1 MGIENQR
8 LVSLIEFAQQ
18 SARLRAKTV
27 SSVVQHRQFALYE
40 RDIQGLPG
48 IRLNADDTEGSDAA
62 WLVVERIS
70 ETRPPDVTDELLRPW
85 MDLTRSPEVEPRLRA
100 SVEGSVLIEAGY
112 YRSSLKDAA
121 PSQTSLRAID
131 PKQDVMLEEFDRR
144 DYVKGAFGAYTQ
156 GKWTAWSK
164 EEKRRRKV
172 IRIYAELF
180 TLKQVLEGG
189 IFETQLELVWGV
201 GVARWNNNGTVLEY
215 PIMTQL
221 VEITID
227 PTNAAIEVRPRRAD
241 PVLEVDWYASV
252 DNPGVA
258 KFEELAKKFFATV
271 ELVFSPFERS
281 TFEPVL
287 RAAVTLLDSNGV
299 YWPDRISADDR
310 SLPQPDDH
318 LRLSDTWVLFARQ
331 RTTNLFVQDLT
342 NFKTILERQDQPL
355 PGAIAAVV
363 TDPAT
368 DNSIIDFPLFRGV
381 SDSYQG
387 LKSNHGGSGSKPQDL
402 YFPKP
407 FNEEQVRIV
416 QSLEVSDGVAVQGPP
431 GTGKTHTIANVISHY
446 LANGRRVLVTSMK
459 EPALAEVREKL
470 PEEIRPL
477 AIPLLTTEQEGLKLF
492 EFAIQKIAS
501 EVQTIDRK
509 ATSRDIQH
517 LQETIDALHGRLARL
532 SSELEGWARRN
543 LEHITLDD
551 EQILPQ
557 DAAKE
562 VVSHLPDSDWIPDSL
577 GIGRG
582 FAPQFSDSDI
592 AKLREARRVLG
603 EDLEYL
609 DKPLPDISE
618 FPTSEALVQAHRDL
632 AQYAKLSAEIEA
644 GKVPTLVNSDE
655 GTFARVHTAL
665 IHLESLWKIDGELT
679 QSGLEWRAGIKGKLC
694 RGEDGKLFAT
704 LDKLGCELTECAK
717 EREFFI
723 SKPVSAPAGIET
735 DDDCLQAIGNLASG
749 KSAFGVK
756 GLYGKKDQKDKLG
769 RILITGNSPKTDRDW
784 QYVLQYL
791 SAQRRLRE
799 LAYRWNSLAAELG
812 FPALPGTT
820 PGHGLEAMKLYAVVC
835 KVKEQVSLETTL
847 QSHASDLLP
856 SWTEFH
862 RTPNRGRF
870 LDLERVLHHHVN
882 RQRLIGIWAAKESLQ
897 RILQDRSGTLITEI
911 RSFLRDAFGNP
922 AISDTNMQAAWAGF
936 MDELARINGV
946 RPQLRIV
953 RDVTDKIEE
962 SGAPLYARMLR
973 EPLVCTTD
981 SLLPD
986 NWRRL
991 WRLKRLATHLESI
1004 DARDQLGALW
1014 KARKDAEISLAR
1026 AYHDI
1031 VVKRTWLK
1039 LAENASPAIRAAL
1052 QSYLGAIQKIGK
1064 GTGKRAVRYRQDAR
1078 RAATEANPAVPCW
1091 IMSHHRVSETLPAEL
1106 GCFDLVVIDEASQS
1120 DLSALPALLRARKIL
1135 VVGDD
1140 KQVSPEGVGLEE
1152 EKVRSLMNRF
1162 LADQVAT
1169 YRPQMSPERSMYD
1182 LFKVVFARS
1191 NVMLREHFRCVA
1203 PIIEYSKR
1211 EFYNHEL
1218 RPLRVPRSSQR
1229 LDPPLIDVL
1238 VEDGYR
1244 KGDVNLAEVRFI
1256 VEEIQHIVSDQRMA
1270 DRTIGVVSLL
1280 GDKQA
1285 YEVWQRL
1292 IEEVGP
1298 ERLRRHRVECGD
1310 ARTFQGKERHI
1321 MFLTMVS
1328 APNEVGAPLSR
1339 DTFAQRFNVAASRAQ
1354 DRMYLVRSLELDD
1367 LSPADR
1373 LRRSLI
1379 THFSTPFVQDETRVE
1394 NLRSLCESP
1403 FERELY
1409 DELTQRGYWVT
1420 PQVKVGQYRID
1431 LVVEGNNDTRLAIEC
1446 DGDRYH
1452 GADKWIDDMDR
1463 QRVLERAG
1471 WTFWRSFASAFVRR
1485 KESVVAEL
1493 LNALSENCVEPISG
1507 DRAPRS
1513 LHSEF
1518 RRIPVAEDRSSADNR
1533 AIQEA

>member
-18 SARLRAKTV
+18 SARLRAKTA
-27 SSVVQHRQFALYE
+27 SSVSQHRQFALYE
-40 RDIQGLPG
+40 RDIQGLSG
-48 IRLNADDTEGSDAA
+48 IRLNSEDANGGDGA
-62 WLVVERIS
+62 WLVVERVS
-70 ETRPPDVTDELLRPW
+70 ETRPPDVNDELLRLW
-85 MDLTRSPEVEPRLRA
+85 MDLTRSPEVEPRLRTSVTGA
-100 SVEGSVLIEAGY
+100 SLIAAGC
-112 YRSSLKDAA
+112 YRSSLEDAA
-121 PSQTSLRAID
+121 GSETDLRAID
-131 PKQDVMLEEFDRR
+131 PKQDVTLDDFDRK
-144 DYVKGAFGAYTQ
+144 DDVKGAFLAYTQ
-156 GKWTAWSK
+156 GRWAAWSK

-201 GVARWNNNGTVLEY
+201 GVARWNCNGTILEY
-215 PIMTQL
+215 PIVTQL

-227 PTNAAIEVRPRRAD
+227 PTTAAIEVRPRRAD
-241 PVLEVDWYASV
+241 PVLEVDWYASM

-271 ELVFSPFERS
+271 ELVFSPFDRS

-287 RAAVTLLDSNGV
+287 RAAVTHLDSNGV
-299 YWPDRISADDR
+299 YWPDRISEDDR
-310 SLPQPDDH
+310 SLPQADDH
-318 LRLSDTWVLFARQ
+318 LRVSDTWVLFARQ
-331 RTTNLFVQDLT
+331 RTTNLFVQDLAS
-342 NFKTILERQDQPL
+342 FKTVLERQDQPL

-368 DNSIIDFPLFRGV
+368 DNSIIEFPLFRGV

-387 LKSNHGGSGSKPQDL
+387 SKPTYQGGDNNPQDL

-509 ATSRDIQH
+509 ATTRDIQH
-517 LQETIDALHGRLARL
+517 LQETIDALHGRLGRL
-532 SSELEGWARRN
+532 SSELEEWARRN
-543 LEHITLDD
+543 LERITLDD

-577 GIGRG
+577 GIGPE

-632 AQYAKLSAEIEA
+632 AQYATLSAEIEA

-655 GTFARVHTAL
+655 ATFARAHTAL
-665 IHLESLWKIDGELT
+665 IHLESLWKLDSELT
-679 QSGLEWRAGIKGKLC
+679 QSGLEWIMKIKSKLC
-694 RGEDGKLFAT
+694 RGEDKALFAT
-704 LDKLGCELTECAK
+704 LDKLGYELTECAK
-717 EREFFI
+717 ERESFI
-723 SKPVSAPAGIET
+723 SKPVSAPAGIES

-749 KSAFGVK
+749 KSAFGVM
-756 GLYGKKDQKDKLG
+756 GLYGKKNQKSNLR
-769 RILITGNSPKTDRDW
+769 RILITGNPPKTDRDW
-784 QYVLQYL
+784 QYVFQYINT
-791 SAQRRLRE
+791 QRRLRE
-799 LAYRWNSLAAELG
+799 LAFRWNSLAAELG
-812 FPALPGTT
+812 LAALTGTT
-820 PGHGLEAMKLYAVVC
+820 PGHGLEATKLYTLVC
-835 KVKEQVSLETTL
+835 KVKQQVSIEATL
-847 QSHASDLLP
+847 QTDAGDLLP
-856 SWTEFH
+856 AWTEFH
-862 RTPNRGRF
+862 RTSNRGRF
-870 LDLERVLHHHVN
+870 SDLERVLHHHVN
-882 RQRLIGIWAAKESLQ
+882 RQRLIGVWAAKESLQ
-897 RILQDRSGTLITEI
+897 RILQDRHGTVITEI
-911 RSFLRDAFGNP
+911 RSFLRDSFGNP
-922 AISDTNMQAAWAGF
+922 ATSDTNMQAAWAGF
-936 MDELARINGV
+936 MDELARINGL

-953 RDVTDKIEE
+953 RDVADRVEQ
-962 SGAPLYARMLR
+962 SGAPRYAQLLR
-973 EPLVCTTD
+973 EPLVGTTD

-991 WRLKRLATHLESI
+991 WRLKRLSTHLESI

-1014 KARKDAEISLAR
+1014 KARKDAETSLAR

-1091 IMSHHRVSETLPAEL
+1091 IMSHHRISETLPTEL

-1162 LADQVAT
+1162 LANQVAT

-1244 KGDVNLAEVRFI
+1244 KGDVNLAEARFI
-1256 VEEIQHIVSDQRMA
+1256 VEEIQRIISDERMA

-1298 ERLRRHRVECGD
+1298 EELRRHRVECGD
-1310 ARTFQGKERHI
+1310 ARAFQGKERHI

-1354 DRMYLVRSLELDD
+1354 DRMYLVRSLELGH
-1367 LSPADR
+1367 LSQADR

-1379 THFSTPFVQDETRVE
+1379 THFSTPFVQDETHVE
-1394 NLRSLCESP
+1394 SLRSLCESP

-1431 LVVEGNNDTRLAIEC
+1431 LVVEGQADTRLAIEC

-1471 WTFWRSFASAFVRR
+1471 WTFWRCFASAFVRR
-1485 KESVVAEL
+1485 KESVMAEL
-1493 LNALSENCVEPISG
+1493 LAALGQNGVEPIGG

-1518 RRIPVAEDRSSADNR
+1518 RRVPVAEELPVSGNQ
-1533 AIQEA
+1533 AI

>member
-1 MGIENQR
+1 MSIENQR

-18 SARLRAKTV
+18 SARLRAKTASTV
-27 SSVVQHRQFALYE
+27 GQHRQFALYE
-40 RDIQGLPG
+40 RDIQGLSG
-48 IRLNADDTEGSDAA
+48 IRLNSIDTEGDDGA

-85 MDLTRSPEVEPRLRA
+85 IDLTRTPEVDPRLKT
-100 SVEGSVLIEAGY
+100 SVEGSILIAAGY
-112 YRSSLKDAA
+112 CRSSLTEAA
-121 PSQTSLRAID
+121 ANDTSIPTVD
-131 PKQDVMLEEFDRR
+131 PRHDVTLEEFDRSAS
-144 DYVKGAFGAYTQ
+144 VKGAFDAYSQ
-156 GKWTAWSK
+156 GKWAVWSK

-180 TLKQVLEGG
+180 TLKQILEGG

-201 GVARWNNNGTVLEY
+201 GIARWNYNGTGLDY
-215 PIMTQL
+215 PIITQL

-227 PTNAAIEVRPRRAD
+227 PTTAAIQVRPRRAD
-241 PVLEVDWYASV
+241 PVVEVDWYASV
-252 DNPGVA
+252 DNPGVG
-258 KFEELAKKFFATV
+258 KFEEIAKQFFAV
-271 ELVFSPFERS
+271 GELAFSPFDRA

-287 RAAVTLLDSNGV
+287 RAAATHLDSNGV
-299 YWPDRISADDR
+299 YWPDKTSADDR
-310 SLPQPDDH
+310 SLPQADDH
-318 LRLSDTWVLFARQ
+318 LRVSDTWVVFARQ
-331 RTTNLFVQDLT
+331 RTNNLFVQDLAS
-342 NFKTILERQDQPL
+342 FKALLEQQDCPL

-363 TDPAT
+363 TDPTT
-368 DNSIIDFPLFRGV
+368 DNSIVDLPLFRGV

-387 LKSNHGGSGSKPQDL
+387 RHYDSAGGKLQDL

-459 EPALAEVREKL
+459 DPALAEVREKL

-517 LQETIDALHGRLARL
+517 LQETIDGLHARL
-532 SSELEGWARRN
+532 VRLTSELEGWARKN
-543 LEHITLDD
+543 LEQISLDD

-557 DAAKE
+557 DAAKD
-562 VVSHLPDSDWIPDSL
+562 VVSHLGESEWIPDAL
-577 GIGRG
+577 GIGHD
-582 FAPQFSDSDI
+582 FTPQFGDSDI

-603 EDLEYL
+603 KDLEYL

-618 FPTSEALVQAHRDL
+618 FPTSEVLVQSHRDL
-632 AQYAKLSAEIEA
+632 AQYAALSAEIEA
-644 GKVPTLVNSDE
+644 GKVPALLNSDE
-655 GTFARVHTAL
+655 ATFACVHTAL
-665 IHLESLWKIDGELT
+665 IHIESLRKVDGELSQPGFEWT
-679 QSGLEWRAGIKGKLC
+679 PLIKAKLHRREDEPLFDTLE
-694 RGEDGKLFAT
+694 
-704 LDKLGCELTECAK
+704 KLGRELTECAK
-717 EREFFI
+717 EREVFI
-723 SKPVSAPAGIET
+723 SKPVSASTGIET
-735 DDDCLQAIGNLASG
+735 DEACIQAIANLAAG
-749 KSAFGVK
+749 KSAFGMK
-756 GLYGKKDQKDKLG
+756 GLYGKSEQKDKIKRL
-769 RILITGNSPKTDRDW
+769 LITGNPPKSTDDW
-784 QYVLQYL
+784 EYVQQYVN
-791 SAQRRLRE
+791 SQRRLRE
-799 LAYRWNSLAAELG
+799 LAYRWNSLATELG
-812 FPALPGTT
+812 LAAVGGTS
-820 PGHGLEAMKLYAVVC
+820 PSHGLEATKLYAVVC
-835 KVKEQVSLETTL
+835 KVKEQVFLERTL
-847 QSHASDLLP
+847 QTHARDLLP
-856 SWTEFH
+856 MWLEFH
-862 RTPNRGRF
+862 RTSDRGRF
-870 LDLERVLHHHVN
+870 SELESVLRHHVN
-882 RQRLIGIWAAKESLQ
+882 RQRLIGVWAVKESLQ
-897 RILQDRSGTLITEI
+897 RILQDRTGTVITEI

-922 AISDTNMQAAWAGF
+922 AVSDTDMQAAWANL
-936 MDELARINGV
+936 MSELVRINSL

-962 SGAPLYARMLR
+962 SGAPLYARMLW
-973 EPLVCTTD
+973 EPVAGTTD

-986 NWRRL
+986 NWRRC
-991 WRLKRLATHLESI
+991 WRLRRLATHLEAI
-1004 DARDQLGALW
+1004 DAKDALGTLW
-1014 KARKDAEISLAR
+1014 KARKDAETSLAR

-1052 QSYLGAIQKIGK
+1052 QAYLGAIQKIGK

-1078 RAATEANPAVPCW
+1078 MAAMQSNPAVPCW
-1091 IMSHHRVSETLPAEL
+1091 IMSHHRIAETLPAEL

-1120 DLSALPALLRARKIL
+1120 DLTALPALLRARKIL

-1140 KQVSPEGVGLEE
+1140 KQVSPEGVGLDE
-1152 EKVRSLMNRF
+1152 EKVKSLMNRF

-1169 YRPQMSPERSMYD
+1169 YRPQMSPERSIYD

-1218 RPLRVPRSSQR
+1218 RPLRVPRASQR

-1244 KGDVNLAEVRFI
+1244 KGDLNLAEVRFI
-1256 VEEIQHIVSDQRMA
+1256 VDEIKRIVSDSTMA

-1285 YEVWQRL
+1285 YAVWERL
-1292 IEEVGP
+1292 IEELGP
-1298 ERLRRHRVECGD
+1298 EELRRHRVECGD

-1328 APNEVGAPLSR
+1328 APNEVGAAMSR
-1339 DTFAQRFNVAASRAQ
+1339 DTYAQRFNVAASRAQ
-1354 DRMYLVRSLELDD
+1354 DRMYLVRSVELDH
-1367 LSPADR
+1367 LSSADR

-1394 NLRSLCESP
+1394 NLRNLCESP
-1403 FERELY
+1403 FEKELY

-1431 LVVEGNNDTRLAIEC
+1431 LVVEGNNDMRLAVEC

-1452 GADKWIDDMDR
+1452 GSDKWIEDMDR

-1471 WTFWRSFASAFVRR
+1471 WTFWRSFASTFVRR
-1485 KESVVAEL
+1485 RDSVMTEL
-1493 LNALSENCVEPISG
+1493 LNALTENSVEPIGG

-1518 RRIPVAEDRSSADNR
+1518 RRIAAVEDLLVS
-1533 AIQEA
+1533 

>member
-1 MGIENQR
+1 MSIENQR
-8 LVSLIEFAQQ
+8 LVSLIEFVQQ
-18 SARLRAKTV
+18 SARLRAKTASTV
-27 SSVVQHRQFALYE
+27 GQHRQFAIYE
-40 RDIQGLPG
+40 RDIQGLSG
-48 IRLNADDTEGSDAA
+48 IRLNTEDSDGDDGA

-70 ETRPPDVTDELLRPW
+70 ETRPPDVDELLRPW
-85 MDLTRSPEVEPRLRA
+85 IDLTRSPEVEPRLKS
-100 SVEGSVLIEAGY
+100 SVEGSILIAAGYRRSPLTEAGPN
-112 YRSSLKDAA
+112 D
-121 PSQTSLRAID
+121 TSIPTVD
-131 PKQDVMLEEFDRR
+131 PMQDIKLEEFDRSAS
-144 DYVKGAFGAYTQ
+144 VHGAFDSYSKGQWAV
-156 GKWTAWSK
+156 WSK

-201 GVARWNNNGTVLEY
+201 GVARWNYNGTGLDY
-215 PIMTQL
+215 PIITQL

-227 PTNAAIEVRPRRAD
+227 PTTAAIQVRPRRAD
-241 PVLEVDWYASV
+241 PVAEVDWYASV

-258 KFEELAKKFFATV
+258 KFETIAKQFFAAAELA
-271 ELVFSPFERS
+271 FSPFERA

-287 RAAVTLLDSNGV
+287 RAAATHLDSNGI
-299 YWPDRISADDR
+299 YWPDRTSADDR
-310 SLPQPDDH
+310 SLPPADDH
-318 LRLSDTWVLFARQ
+318 LRVSDTWVVFARQ
-331 RTTNLFVQDLT
+331 RTTNLFVQDLAS
-342 NFKTILERQDQPL
+342 FKTLLEQEDCPL
-355 PGAIAAVV
+355 PGAILAVV
-363 TDPAT
+363 TDPPT
-368 DNSIIDFPLFRGV
+368 DNSIIDLPSFRGV

-387 LKSNHGGSGSKPQDL
+387 LKTQHDGSGNKLQEL

-459 EPALAEVREKL
+459 DPALIEVREKL

-509 ATSRDIQH
+509 ATGRDIQR
-517 LQETIDALHGRLARL
+517 LQETIDALHSRLARL
-532 SSELEGWARRN
+532 GSELEGWARKN
-543 LEHITLDD
+543 LEQLSVDD
-551 EQILPQ
+551 EHILPQ
-557 DAAKE
+557 DAARE
-562 VVSHLPDSDWIPDSL
+562 VVSHLHESEWIPDAL
-577 GIGRG
+577 GIGRDFTPK
-582 FAPQFSDSDI
+582 FADSDI
-592 AKLREARRVLG
+592 AKLREARRLLSK
-603 EDLEYL
+603 DLEYL

-618 FPTSEALVQAHRDL
+618 FPTSEVLVQAHRDL
-632 AQYAKLSAEIEA
+632 GQYAALSAEIDA
-644 GKVPTLVNSDE
+644 GKVPALVNSDE
-655 GTFARVHTAL
+655 ATFACVHTAL
-665 IHLESLWKIDGELT
+665 IHVESLQKLDRELSQPGFEWT
-679 QSGLEWRAGIKGKLC
+679 RSIAAKLHLREDRQLFETLEN
-694 RGEDGKLFAT
+694 
-704 LDKLGCELTECAK
+704 LGRELTECAK
-717 EREFFI
+717 EREVFI
-723 SKPVSAPAGIET
+723 PQPVSAPADVET
-735 DDDCLQAIGNLASG
+735 DELCLQAIGNLASG
-749 KSAFGVK
+749 KSAFGVR
-756 GLYGKKDQKDKLG
+756 GLYGKNEQKDKIKRL
-769 RILITGNSPKTDRDW
+769 LITGNAPKAANEW
-784 QYVLQYL
+784 QYVLRYL
-791 SAQRRLRE
+791 NTQRRLRE
-799 LAYRWNSLAAELG
+799 LAYKWNSLAAELG
-812 FPALPGTT
+812 LAAVGGMT
-820 PGHGLEAMKLYAVVC
+820 PSHGLEATKLYAVVC
-835 KVKEQVSLETTL
+835 KVKQQVFLETTL
-847 QSHASDLLP
+847 QTHARDLLP
-856 SWTEFH
+856 AWIEFH
-862 RTPNRGRF
+862 RTSDPGRF
-870 LDLERVLHHHVN
+870 SELESVLRHHVN
-882 RQRLIGIWAAKESLQ
+882 RQRLIGVWAVKESLQ
-897 RILQDRSGTLITEI
+897 RILQDRTGTVITEI
-911 RSFLRDAFGNP
+911 RAFLRDAFGNP
-922 AISDTNMQAAWAGF
+922 AVSDTNMQAAWASL
-936 MDELARINGV
+936 MSELVRINGL

-953 RDVTDKIEE
+953 RDVTAKIEE
-962 SGAPLYARMLR
+962 SGAPFYAGRLR
-973 EPLVCTTD
+973 QPLAGTTD

-986 NWRRL
+986 NWRQC
-991 WRLKRLATHLESI
+991 WRLRRLATHLEAI
-1004 DARDQLGALW
+1004 DAKDVLGILW
-1014 KARKDAEISLAR
+1014 KDRKNAETSLAR

-1052 QSYLGAIQKIGK
+1052 QAYLGAIQKIGK

-1078 RAATEANPAVPCW
+1078 MAAMQSNPAVPCW
-1091 IMSHHRVSETLPAEL
+1091 IMSHHRIAETLPAEL
-1106 GCFDLVVIDEASQS
+1106 GCFDLVIIDEASQS
-1120 DLSALPALLRARKIL
+1120 DLTALPALLRARKIL

-1162 LADQVAT
+1162 LAGQVAT

-1218 RPLRVPRSSQR
+1218 RPLRVPQASQR

-1244 KGDVNLAEVRFI
+1244 KGDLNLAEVRFI
-1256 VEEIQHIVSDQRMA
+1256 VDEIKRIISDQAMA

-1285 YEVWQRL
+1285 YAVWERL

-1298 ERLRRHRVECGD
+1298 EELRRRRIECGD
-1310 ARTFQGKERHI
+1310 ARAFQGKERHI

-1354 DRMYLVRSLELDD
+1354 DRMYLVRSVEFDH
-1367 LSPADR
+1367 LSSADR

-1403 FERELY
+1403 FETELY

-1431 LVVEGNNDTRLAIEC
+1431 LVVEGNNDMRLAVEC

-1452 GADKWIDDMDR
+1452 GSDKWIEDMDR

-1471 WTFWRSFASAFVRR
+1471 WIFWRSFASAFVRR
-1485 KESVVAEL
+1485 RDSVLREL
-1493 LNALSENCVEPISG
+1493 LNALTENGVEPIGSH
-1507 DRAPRS
+1507 RAPRS

-1518 RRIPVAEDRSSADNR
+1518 RRISVAENLLVG
-1533 AIQEA
+1533 

>member
-1 MGIENQR
+1 MSIENQR

-18 SARLRAKTV
+18 SARLRAKTASTV
-27 SSVVQHRQFALYE
+27 GQHRQFALYE
-40 RDIQGLPG
+40 RDIQGLSG
-48 IRLNADDTEGSDAA
+48 IRLNTEDSDGDDGA

-70 ETRPPDVTDELLRPW
+70 ETRPPDVTDEILRPW
-85 MDLTRSPEVEPRLRA
+85 IDLTRSPEVDPRLKT
-100 SVEGSVLIEAGY
+100 SVEGSILIAAGY
-112 YRSSLKDAA
+112 CRSSLTEAGA
-121 PSQTSLRAID
+121 NHTSIPTVD
-131 PKQDVMLEEFDRR
+131 PKQDVTLEEFDERTS
-144 DYVKGAFGAYTQ
+144 VQGAFDSYSK
-156 GKWTAWSK
+156 GKWAVWSK

-172 IRIYAELF
+172 IRVYAELF

-201 GVARWNNNGTVLEY
+201 GVARWNYSGTGLDY
-215 PIMTQL
+215 PIITQL

-227 PTNAAIEVRPRRAD
+227 PATAAIQVRPRRAD
-241 PVLEVDWYASV
+241 PVSEVDWYASV

-258 KFEELAKKFFATV
+258 KFEEIAKQFFAAS
-271 ELVFSPFERS
+271 ELAFSPFDRA

-287 RAAVTLLDSNGV
+287 RAAATHLDSNGV
-299 YWPDRISADDR
+299 YWPDRTSADDR
-310 SLPQPDDH
+310 SLPPADDH
-318 LRLSDTWVLFARQ
+318 LRVSGTWVVFARQ
-331 RTTNLFVQDLT
+331 RTNNLFVQDLAS
-342 NFKTILERQDQPL
+342 FKALLEEQDCPL

-363 TDPAT
+363 TDPPT
-368 DNSIIDFPLFRGV
+368 DNSIVDLPSFRGV

-387 LKSNHGGSGSKPQDL
+387 LKTHHDGPGSKLQEL

-459 EPALAEVREKL
+459 DPALVEVREKL

-509 ATSRDIQH
+509 ATARDIQH
-517 LQETIDALHGRLARL
+517 LQETIDALHSRLAHL

-543 LEHITLDD
+543 LEQISLDD
-551 EQILPQ
+551 ELILPQ
-557 DAAKE
+557 DAARE
-562 VVSHLPDSDWIPDSL
+562 VVSHLHESEWIPDAL
-577 GIGRG
+577 GIGQD
-582 FAPQFSDSDI
+582 FTPQFADSDI
-592 AKLREARRVLG
+592 AKLREARRVLSK
-603 EDLEYL
+603 DLEYL

-618 FPTSEALVQAHRDL
+618 FPTSEVLVQAHHDL
-632 AQYAKLSAEIEA
+632 GQYAVLSAEIDA
-644 GKVPTLVNSDE
+644 GKVPALVNSDE
-655 GTFARVHTAL
+655 ATFACVHTAL
-665 IHLESLWKIDGELT
+665 IHVESLQKLDGELSQPGFEWT
-679 QSGLEWRAGIKGKLC
+679 TSIAAKLHLREHERLFETLEN
-694 RGEDGKLFAT
+694 
-704 LDKLGCELTECAK
+704 LGRELTDCAK
-717 EREFFI
+717 EREVFI
-723 SKPVSAPAGIET
+723 SQPVSAPAGIET
-735 DDDCLQAIGNLASG
+735 DERCLHAIGNLASG

-756 GLYGKKDQKDKLG
+756 GLYGRNEQKNKIK
-769 RILITGNSPKTDRDW
+769 RVLITGNPPKTANEW
-784 QYVLQYL
+784 QYVLQYVNT
-791 SAQRRLRE
+791 QRRLRE
-799 LAYRWNSLAAELG
+799 LAYKWNSLATELG
-812 FPALPGTT
+812 LAALGGMT
-820 PGHGLEAMKLYAVVC
+820 PSHGLEATKLYAVVY
-835 KVKEQVSLETTL
+835 KVKQQVFLETTL
-847 QSHASDLLP
+847 QTHARDLLP
-856 SWTEFH
+856 AWIEFH
-862 RTPNRGRF
+862 RTSNRDRF
-870 LDLERVLHHHVN
+870 SELERVLRHHVN
-882 RQRLIGIWAAKESLQ
+882 RQRLIGVWAVKESLQ
-897 RILQDRSGTLITEI
+897 RILQDRTGTIITEI
-911 RSFLRDAFGNP
+911 RSFLKDAFGNP
-922 AISDTNMQAAWAGF
+922 AVSETDMQVAWANL
-936 MDELARINGV
+936 MAELVRINGL

-953 RDVTDKIEE
+953 RDATAKIEE
-962 SGAPLYARMLR
+962 SGAPFYAGRLR
-973 EPLVCTTD
+973 QPLAGTTD

-986 NWRRL
+986 NWRRC
-991 WRLKRLATHLESI
+991 WRLRRLATYLEAI
-1004 DARDQLGALW
+1004 DAKDALGTLW
-1014 KARKDAEISLAR
+1014 KARKDAETSLAR

-1052 QSYLGAIQKIGK
+1052 QAYLGAIQKIGK

-1078 RAATEANPAVPCW
+1078 MAAMQSNPAVPCW
-1091 IMSHHRVSETLPAEL
+1091 IMSHHRIAETLPAEL
-1106 GCFDLVVIDEASQS
+1106 GCFDLVIIDEASQS
-1120 DLSALPALLRARKIL
+1120 DLAALPALLRARKIL

-1162 LADQVAT
+1162 LAGQVAT

-1218 RPLRVPRSSQR
+1218 RPLRVPRASQR

-1244 KGDVNLAEVRFI
+1244 KGDLNLAEVRFI
-1256 VEEIQHIVSDQRMA
+1256 VDEIKRIISDQAMA

-1280 GDKQA
+1280 GEKQA
-1285 YEVWQRL
+1285 YAVWERL
-1292 IEEVGP
+1292 IEELGP
-1298 ERLRRHRVECGD
+1298 EELRRHRIECGD
-1310 ARTFQGKERHI
+1310 ARAFQGKERHI

-1354 DRMYLVRSLELDD
+1354 DRMYLVRSVDFEH
-1367 LSPADR
+1367 LSSADR

-1394 NLRSLCESP
+1394 DLRTLCESP

-1431 LVVEGNNDTRLAIEC
+1431 LVVEGNNDMRLAVEC

-1452 GADKWIDDMDR
+1452 GSDKWIEDMDR
-1463 QRVLERAG
+1463 QKVLERAG

-1485 KESVVAEL
+1485 RDSVMKEL
-1493 LNALSENCVEPISG
+1493 LHALTENGVQPIGG

-1518 RRIPVAEDRSSADNR
+1518 RRIAAVEDLLVT
-1533 AIQEA
+1533 

>member
-1 MGIENQR
+1 MSIENQR

-18 SARLRAKTV
+18 SARLRAKTASTV
-27 SSVVQHRQFALYE
+27 GQHRQFALYE
-40 RDIQGLPG
+40 RDLQGLSG
-48 IRLNADDTEGSDAA
+48 IRLNTEDSDGDDGA

-70 ETRPPDVTDELLRPW
+70 ETRPPDITDELLRPW
-85 MDLTRSPEVEPRLRA
+85 VDLTRSPEVEPRLRI
-100 SVEGSVLIEAGY
+100 SVEGSILIAAGY
-112 YRSSLKDAA
+112 YRSSLTDSV
-121 PSQTSLRAID
+121 PNESPLPAID
-131 PKQDVMLEEFDRR
+131 PKQDVRLEDFDKMAS
-144 DYVKGAFGAYTQ
+144 VKGAFEGYTQ
-156 GKWTAWSK
+156 GKWAVWSK

-172 IRIYAELF
+172 IRVYAELF

-201 GVARWNNNGTVLEY
+201 GVARWNYSGSSLEY
-215 PIMTQL
+215 PIVTQL

-227 PTNAAIEVRPRRAD
+227 PTSAAIQVRPRRAD

-258 KFEELAKKFFATV
+258 KFEEVAKKFFAGG
-271 ELVFSPFERS
+271 ELAFSPFDRA
-281 TFEPVL
+281 TFESVL
-287 RAAVTLLDSNGV
+287 RAAATHLDSNGV
-299 YWPDRISADDR
+299 YWPDKISADDR
-310 SLPQPDDH
+310 SLPQADDH
-318 LRLSDTWVLFARQ
+318 LRVSDTWVLFARQ
-331 RTTNLFVQDLT
+331 RTNNLFVQDLAS
-342 NFKTILERQDQPL
+342 FKALLEEQDCLL

-363 TDPAT
+363 TNPPT
-368 DNSIIDFPLFRGV
+368 DNSIIELPSFRGV

-387 LKSNHGGSGSKPQDL
+387 LKAHHEGAGGKLQEL

-459 EPALAEVREKL
+459 EPALFEVREKL

-509 ATSRDIQH
+509 ATGRDIQH
-517 LQETIDALHGRLARL
+517 LQETIDALHARLARL
-532 SSELEGWARRN
+532 TSELEGWARRN
-543 LEHITLDD
+543 LEQISLDD

-557 DAAKE
+557 DAASE
-562 VVSHLPDSDWIPDSL
+562 VVSHLHESEWIPDSL
-577 GIGRG
+577 GIGQD
-582 FAPQFSDSDI
+582 FTPQFVDSDI
-592 AKLREARRVLG
+592 AKLREARRVLSK
-603 EDLEYL
+603 DLEYL

-618 FPTSEALVQAHRDL
+618 FPTSEVLVQAHRDL
-632 AQYAKLSAEIEA
+632 GQYATLSAEIDA
-644 GKVPTLVNSDE
+644 GKVPALVNSDE
-655 GTFARVHTAL
+655 QTFTCVHTAL
-665 IHLESLWKIDGELT
+665 IDVESLQQLDGELS
-679 QSGLEWRAGIKGKLC
+679 QPGFEWTKSIKAKLHG
-694 RGEDGKLFAT
+694 REDGPLFDT
-704 LDKLGCELTECAK
+704 LEKLGRELTDCAK
-717 EREFFI
+717 EREFFL

-735 DDDCLQAIGNLASG
+735 DEGCLQAIGNLASG

-756 GLYGKKDQKDKLG
+756 GLYGKNEQKDKIK
-769 RILITGNSPKTDRDW
+769 RVLITGNPPKTEHEW
-784 QYVLQYL
+784 QYVLQYVNT
-791 SAQRRLRE
+791 QRRLRE
-799 LAYRWNSLAAELG
+799 LAHRWNSLATELG
-812 FPALPGTT
+812 LAALGGMT
-820 PGHGLEAMKLYAVVC
+820 PSHGLEATKLYAVVC
-835 KVKEQVSLETTL
+835 KVKQQVFLETAL
-847 QSHASDLLP
+847 QTHAKELLP
-856 SWTEFH
+856 TWLEFH
-862 RTPNRGRF
+862 RNSNRGRF
-870 LDLERVLHHHVN
+870 SELQRALHHHVN
-882 RQRLIGIWAAKESLQ
+882 RQRLIGVWTVKESLQ
-897 RILQDRSGTLITEI
+897 RILQDRTGTVITEI
-911 RSFLRDAFGNP
+911 RSFLRDTFGNP
-922 AISDTNMQAAWAGF
+922 EVSDTGMQAAWANLLC
-936 MDELARINGV
+936 ELVRINSL
-946 RPQLRIV
+946 RPQLRIA
-953 RDVTDKIEE
+953 RDVTAKIEE
-962 SGAPLYARMLR
+962 SGAPFYASMLR
-973 EPLVCTTD
+973 KPLAGTTD

-986 NWRRL
+986 DWRRC
-991 WRLKRLATHLESI
+991 WRLKRLATHLEAI
-1004 DARDQLGALW
+1004 DAKDVLGTLW
-1014 KARKDAEISLAR
+1014 KARKDAETSLAR

-1052 QSYLGAIQKIGK
+1052 QAYLGAIQKIGK

-1078 RAATEANPAVPCW
+1078 MAAMQSNPAIPCW
-1091 IMSHHRVSETLPAEL
+1091 IMSHHRIAEILPAEL

-1120 DLSALPALLRARKIL
+1120 DLTALPALLRARKIL

-1162 LADQVAT
+1162 LAGQVAT

-1218 RPLRVPRSSQR
+1218 RPLRVPRASQR

-1244 KGDVNLAEVRFI
+1244 KGDLNLAEVRFI
-1256 VEEIQHIVSDQRMA
+1256 VDEIKRLVSDQAMA

-1285 YEVWQRL
+1285 YAVWERL

-1298 ERLRRHRVECGD
+1298 EELRRHRIECGD
-1310 ARTFQGKERHI
+1310 ARAFQGKERHI
-1321 MFLTMVS
+1321 MFLTMVA

-1354 DRMYLVRSLELDD
+1354 DRMYLVRSVEFDH
-1367 LSPADR
+1367 LSSADR

-1379 THFSTPFVQDETRVE
+1379 THFSTPFAQDETRVE
-1394 NLRSLCESP
+1394 NLRTLCESP

-1409 DELTQRGYWVT
+1409 DELIQRGYWVT

-1431 LVVEGNNDTRLAIEC
+1431 LVVEGNNDMRLAVEC

-1452 GADKWIDDMDR
+1452 GSDKWIEDMDR

-1471 WTFWRSFASAFVRR
+1471 WTFWRCFASAFVRR
-1485 KESVVAEL
+1485 RDSIMTEL
-1493 LNALSENCVEPISG
+1493 LNALTENGVEPIGG

-1518 RRIPVAEDRSSADNR
+1518 RRISVAKELAVL
-1533 AIQEA
+1533 

>member
-1 MGIENQR
+1 MSIENQR
-8 LVSLIEFAQQ
+8 LISLIEFAQQ
-18 SARLRAKTV
+18 SARLRAKTA
-27 SSVVQHRQFALYE
+27 STIRQHQQFVLYE
-40 RDIQGLPG
+40 RDVQGLPG
-48 IRLNADDTEGSDAA
+48 IRLNSVDTEGDDGA

-70 ETRPPDVTDELLRPW
+70 ETRPPDVADERLRLW
-85 MDLTRSPEVEPRLRA
+85 MDLTRSPEVDPRLRT
-100 SVEGSVLIEAGY
+100 SVEGSILIAAGY
-112 YRSSLKDAA
+112 YRSSLTEAA
-121 PSQTSLRAID
+121 VDHTSIPAID
-131 PKQDVMLEEFDRR
+131 PKQNITLEEFDRTSS
-144 DYVKGAFGAYTQ
+144 VKGAFDAYSQ
-156 GKWTAWSK
+156 GKWAVWSK

-172 IRIYAELF
+172 IRVYAELF
-180 TLKQVLEGG
+180 TLKQILEGG

-201 GVARWNNNGTVLEY
+201 GVARWNYDGIGFDY
-215 PIMTQL
+215 PTITQL

-227 PTNAAIEVRPRRAD
+227 PTTAAIQVRPRRAD
-241 PVLEVDWYASV
+241 PLVEVDWYASV

-258 KFEELAKKFFATV
+258 KFEEIAKQFFAAD
-271 ELVFSPFERS
+271 ELAFSPFDRA

-287 RAAVTLLDSNGV
+287 RAAATHLDSNGV
-299 YWPDRISADDR
+299 YWPDKISADDR
-310 SLPQPDDH
+310 SLPQADDH
-318 LRLSDTWVLFARQ
+318 LRVSDTWVVFARQ
-331 RTTNLFVQDLT
+331 RTTNLFVQDLAS
-342 NFKTILERQDQPL
+342 FKALLEQQDCPL

-363 TDPAT
+363 TDPPT
-368 DNSIIDFPLFRGV
+368 DNSIVDLPSFRGV

-387 LKSNHGGSGSKPQDL
+387 LKTQHDSSSGKLQEL

-459 EPALAEVREKL
+459 DPALAEVREKL

-509 ATSRDIQH
+509 ATGRDIQH
-517 LQETIDALHGRLARL
+517 LQETIDALHSRLARL
-532 SSELEGWARRN
+532 TSELEGWAQRN
-543 LEHITLDD
+543 LQQISMDD
-551 EQILPQ
+551 DQILPQ
-557 DAAKE
+557 DAAHE
-562 VVSHLPDSDWIPDSL
+562 VVSHLQDSEWIPDSL
-577 GIGRG
+577 GIGQD
-582 FAPQFSDSDI
+582 FTPQFVDSDI
-592 AKLREARRVLG
+592 AKLREARRVLSK
-603 EDLEYL
+603 DLEYL

-618 FPTSEALVQAHRDL
+618 FPTSEVLVQAHRDL
-632 AQYAKLSAEIEA
+632 SQYAALSAEIDA
-644 GKVPTLVNSDE
+644 GKVPALVNSDE
-655 GTFARVHTAL
+655 GTFACVHTAL
-665 IHLESLWKIDGELT
+665 IHVESLQKLDGELSQPGFEWT
-679 QSGLEWRAGIKGKLC
+679 TSIRAKLHGREDEPLFGTLE
-694 RGEDGKLFAT
+694 
-704 LDKLGCELTECAK
+704 KLGRELTECAK
-717 EREFFI
+717 EREVFI
-723 SKPVSAPAGIET
+723 SKPVAAPAGIET
-735 DDDCLQAIGNLASG
+735 DAGCLQAIGNLASG

-756 GLYGKKDQKDKLG
+756 GLYGKKEQKDKIK
-769 RILITGNSPKTDRDW
+769 RVLITGNPPKTEYEW
-784 QYVLQYL
+784 QYVLQYVNT
-791 SAQRRLRE
+791 QRRLRE
-799 LAYRWNSLAAELG
+799 LAYKWNSLATELG
-812 FPALPGTT
+812 LAAVGGMT
-820 PGHGLEAMKLYAVVC
+820 PSHGLEATKLYAVVC
-835 KVKEQVSLETTL
+835 KVKQQVFLETTL
-847 QSHASDLLP
+847 QTHARELLP
-856 SWTEFH
+856 AWLDFH
-862 RTPNRGRF
+862 RTSNRGKF
-870 LDLERVLHHHVN
+870 SELERVLRHHVN
-882 RQRLIGIWAAKESLQ
+882 RERLIGVWTVKESLQ
-897 RILQDRSGTLITEI
+897 RIMQDRTGTVITEI

-922 AISDTNMQAAWAGF
+922 EVNDTDMQAAWANL
-936 MDELARINGV
+936 MSELVRINTL

-953 RDVTDKIEE
+953 RDVTAKIEE
-962 SGAPLYARMLR
+962 SGAPLYASMLR
-973 EPLVCTTD
+973 KPLVGTTD
-981 SLLPD
+981 SLLPG
-986 NWRRL
+986 NWRRC
-991 WRLKRLATHLESI
+991 WRLKRLATHLEAI
-1004 DARDQLGALW
+1004 DAKDALGTLW
-1014 KARKDAEISLAR
+1014 KARKDAETSLAC

-1052 QSYLGAIQKIGK
+1052 QAYLGAIQKIGK

-1078 RAATEANPAVPCW
+1078 MAAMQSNPAVPCW
-1091 IMSHHRVSETLPAEL
+1091 IMSHHRIAETLPAEL

-1120 DLSALPALLRARKIL
+1120 DLAALPALLRARKIL

-1162 LADQVAT
+1162 LAGQVAT

-1218 RPLRVPRSSQR
+1218 RPLRVPRASQR

-1244 KGDVNLAEVRFI
+1244 KGDLNLAEVRFI
-1256 VEEIQHIVSDQRMA
+1256 VDEIKRIVSDQTMA

-1285 YEVWQRL
+1285 YAVWERL

-1298 ERLRRHRVECGD
+1298 EELRRHRIECGD
-1310 ARTFQGKERHI
+1310 ARAFQGKERHI

-1354 DRMYLVRSLELDD
+1354 DRMYLVRSVELNH
-1367 LSPADR
+1367 LSSADR

-1394 NLRSLCESP
+1394 NLRTLCESP

-1409 DELTQRGYWVT
+1409 DELTQRGYWVN

-1431 LVVEGNNDTRLAIEC
+1431 LVVEGNNDMRLAVEC

-1452 GADKWIDDMDR
+1452 GSDKWIEDMDR

-1485 KESVVAEL
+1485 RDSIMKEL
-1493 LNALSENCVEPISG
+1493 LNALTENGVEAIGG

-1518 RRIPVAEDRSSADNR
+1518 RRIAAVEDPLVS
-1533 AIQEA
+1533 

>member
-1 MGIENQR
+1 MSIENQR

-18 SARLRAKTV
+18 SARLRAKTASTV
-27 SSVVQHRQFALYE
+27 GQHRQFALYE
-40 RDIQGLPG
+40 RDIQGLSG
-48 IRLNADDTEGSDAA
+48 IRLNTEDSDGDDGA
-62 WLVVERIS
+62 WVVVERTS

-85 MDLTRSPEVEPRLRA
+85 IDLTRSPEVDPKLKTA
-100 SVEGSVLIEAGY
+100 VEGSVLIAAGYCRSSQTEAGANDT
-112 YRSSLKDAA
+112 SI
-121 PSQTSLRAID
+121 PSVD
-131 PKQDVMLEEFDRR
+131 PKQDVTLEGFDKRAS
-144 DYVKGAFGAYTQ
+144 VQGAFDAYWK
-156 GKWTAWSK
+156 GKWVVWSK

-201 GVARWNNNGTVLEY
+201 GVARWNYNGTGLDY
-215 PIMTQL
+215 PIITQL

-227 PTNAAIEVRPRRAD
+227 PATAAIQVRPRRAD
-241 PVLEVDWYASV
+241 PVAEVDWYASV

-258 KFEELAKKFFATV
+258 KFETIAKQFFADGELA
-271 ELVFSPFERS
+271 FSPFDRS

-287 RAAVTLLDSNGV
+287 RAAATHLDSNGV
-299 YWPDRISADDR
+299 YWPDRTSADDR
-310 SLPQPDDH
+310 SLPPADDH
-318 LRLSDTWVLFARQ
+318 LRVSDTWVVFARQ
-331 RTTNLFVQDLT
+331 RTTNLFVQDLAS
-342 NFKTILERQDQPL
+342 FKALLEQEDCAL

-363 TDPAT
+363 TDPPT
-368 DNSIIDFPLFRGV
+368 DNSIIDLPSFRGV

-387 LKSNHGGSGSKPQDL
+387 LKTQHDDSGNKLQEL

-446 LANGRRVLVTSMK
+446 LANGKRVLVTSMK
-459 EPALAEVREKL
+459 DPALVEVREKL

-492 EFAIQKIAS
+492 EFAIQKIAA

-509 ATSRDIQH
+509 TTGRDIQR
-517 LQETIDALHGRLARL
+517 LQETIDALHSRLARL

-543 LEHITLDD
+543 LEQIFVDD
-551 EQILPQ
+551 EHILPQ
-557 DAAKE
+557 DAARE
-562 VVSHLPDSDWIPDSL
+562 VVSHLHESEWIPDAL
-577 GIGRG
+577 GIGED
-582 FAPQFSDSDI
+582 FTPQFTDSDI
-592 AKLREARRVLG
+592 AKLREARRLLNK
-603 EDLEYL
+603 DLEYL
-609 DKPLPDISE
+609 DKPLPDVSE
-618 FPTSEALVQAHRDL
+618 FPTSEVLVQAHRDL
-632 AQYAKLSAEIEA
+632 GQYAALSEEIDA
-644 GKVPTLVNSDE
+644 GKVPALVNSDE
-655 GTFARVHTAL
+655 ATFARVHTAL
-665 IHLESLWKIDGELT
+665 IHVESLQKLDRELSEPGFEWT
-679 QSGLEWRAGIKGKLC
+679 TSIAAKLHLREDARLFESLE
-694 RGEDGKLFAT
+694 T
-704 LDKLGCELTECAK
+704 LGRELTECAK
-717 EREFFI
+717 GREVFI
-723 SKPVSAPAGIET
+723 SQPVSTPAEIET
-735 DDDCLQAIGNLASG
+735 DELCLQAIGNLASG

-756 GLYGKKDQKDKLG
+756 GLYGKNEQKDKIK
-769 RILITGNSPKTDRDW
+769 RILITGNPPKTAPEW
-784 QYVLQYL
+784 QYVLEYVNT
-791 SAQRRLRE
+791 QRRLRE
-799 LAYRWNSLAAELG
+799 LAYKWNSLATELG
-812 FPALPGTT
+812 LAAVGGMT
-820 PGHGLEAMKLYAVVC
+820 PSHGLEATKLYAVVY
-835 KVKEQVSLETTL
+835 KVKQQVFLETTL
-847 QSHASDLLP
+847 ETHARDLLP
-856 SWTEFH
+856 AWIEFH
-862 RTPNRGRF
+862 RASNRGRF
-870 LDLERVLHHHVN
+870 SELESVLRHHVN
-882 RQRLIGIWAAKESLQ
+882 RQRLIGVWAVKESLQ
-897 RILQDRSGTLITEI
+897 RILQDRNGTVITEI
-911 RSFLRDAFGNP
+911 KSFLRDAFGNP
-922 AISDTNMQAAWAGF
+922 AVSDTNMQAAWANL
-936 MDELARINGV
+936 MSELVRINGL

-953 RDVTDKIEE
+953 RDVTAKIEE
-962 SGAPLYARMLR
+962 SGAPLYASSLR
-973 EPLVCTTD
+973 QPLVGTTD
-981 SLLPD
+981 RLLLD
-986 NWRRL
+986 NWRAC
-991 WRLKRLATHLESI
+991 WRLRRLATHLEAI
-1004 DARDQLGALW
+1004 DAKDALGTLW
-1014 KARKDAEISLAR
+1014 KARKEAETSLAR

-1052 QSYLGAIQKIGK
+1052 QAYLGAIQKIGK

-1078 RAATEANPAVPCW
+1078 MAAMQSNPAVPCW
-1091 IMSHHRVSETLPAEL
+1091 IMSHHRIAETLPAEL
-1106 GCFDLVVIDEASQS
+1106 GCFDLVIIDEASQS
-1120 DLSALPALLRARKIL
+1120 DLAALPALLRAQKIL

-1162 LADQVAT
+1162 LAGQVST

-1218 RPLRVPRSSQR
+1218 GPLRVPQASQR

-1238 VEDGYR
+1238 IEDGYR
-1244 KGDVNLAEVRFI
+1244 KGDLNLAEVRFI
-1256 VEEIQHIVSDQRMA
+1256 VDEIKRIISDKAMV

-1285 YEVWQRL
+1285 YAVWKRL

-1298 ERLRRHRVECGD
+1298 EELRRHRIECGD
-1310 ARTFQGKERHI
+1310 ARAFQGKERHI

-1354 DRMYLVRSLELDD
+1354 DRMYLVRSVEFDH
-1367 LSPADR
+1367 LSSADR
-1373 LRRSLI
+1373 LRRGLI

-1394 NLRSLCESP
+1394 DLRTLCESP

-1420 PQVKVGQYRID
+1420 PQVNVGQYRID
-1431 LVVEGNNDTRLAIEC
+1431 LVVEGNNDMRLAVEC

-1452 GADKWIDDMDR
+1452 GSDKWVEDMDR

-1485 KESVVAEL
+1485 RDSVMKEL
-1493 LNALSENCVEPISG
+1493 LNALTDNGVEAIGG

-1518 RRIPVAEDRSSADNR
+1518 RRITAAEDLPVS
-1533 AIQEA
+1533 